1 VPGLCG
7 VSRMPYRRF
16 LAWNAL
22 GGAMWATGFVIL
34 GYLAGSQYKKI
45 EKYANY
51 IGIGLLLAIAAFI
64 AYRVL
69 RSRQRPSTT

>member
-1 VPGLCG
+1 MLSAGRRGLPL
-7 VSRMPYRRF
+7 S
-16 LAWNAL
+16 WS
-22 GGAMWATGFVIL
+22 L

-64 AYRVL
+64 GYRVL
-69 RSRQRPSTT
+69 RSRHRASTT